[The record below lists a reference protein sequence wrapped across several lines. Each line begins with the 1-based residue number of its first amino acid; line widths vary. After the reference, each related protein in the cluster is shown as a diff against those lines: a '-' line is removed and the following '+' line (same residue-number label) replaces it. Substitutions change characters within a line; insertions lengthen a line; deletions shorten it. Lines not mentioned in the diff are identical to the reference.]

1 MKDKMLAILRAIT
14 VLDALSGRQGRYR
27 LGTISQWS
35 CVPRSTCDRKLR
47 KMVEY
52 GMLSETIEDYR
63 NEPCRV
69 FAITEVG
76 RDLVK
81 IFSV

>member
-14 VLDALSGRQGRYR
+14 VLDALSGEQGRYR
-27 LGTISQWS
+27 LGVISQWS
-35 CVPRSTCDRKLR
+35 SIPRSTCDRKLR
-47 KMVEY
+47 KMVAY
-52 GMLSETIEDYR
+52 GMLSEALVDYR
-63 NEPCRV
+63 GWPCRA

-76 RDLVK
+76 RDLVN